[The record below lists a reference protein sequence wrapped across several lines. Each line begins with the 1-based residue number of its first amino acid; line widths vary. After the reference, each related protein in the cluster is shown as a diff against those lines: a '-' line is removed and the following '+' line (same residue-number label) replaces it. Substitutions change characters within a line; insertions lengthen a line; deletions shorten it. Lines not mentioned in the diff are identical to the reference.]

1 MAISSAARSVALSL
15 LAFLAAACST
25 YVPFDSSADLKTKFA
40 GALGE
45 QASTVEVPFAL
56 SPELEQWLTEHMKPA
71 PDEQAR
77 VDAVLAFIFDEL
89 NLHYSLTPT
98 YDAMGTYAAHQGNCL
113 SFVNLFVVAVVGPLL
128 GVWLR
133 RRNATRPAFAARD
146 RGAVI
151 ALGVTCAL
159 LLAGGIAHQP
169 AVRGEAE
176 DLRAQARAARSWF
189 AHREPEGLRRASGA
203 MTTWKAGEDLYR
215 TCVPDARADRE
226 VCVYVATDQSP
237 PAVTRDA
244 SGEPNSRLAGPY
256 GDIVVVR

>member
-1 MAISSAARSVALSL
+1 MRGALQVP
-15 LAFLAAACST
+15 AFLFFTVVDALLLSRLP
-25 YVPFDSSADLKTKFA
+25 PFGDSGPGAV
-40 GALGE
+40 GAL
-45 QASTVEVPFAL
+45 L
-56 SPELEQWLTEHMKPA
+56 
-71 PDEQAR
+71 
-77 VDAVLAFIFDEL
+77 I
-89 NLHYSLTPT
+89 
-98 YDAMGTYAAHQGNCL
+98 AA
-113 SFVNLFVVAVVGPLL
+113 FVNLFLVAVAGPLL

-133 RRNATRPAFAARD
+133 RRNPARPAFAARD
-146 RGAVI
+146 RGSVI
-151 ALGVTCAL
+151 VLGLMCAL
-159 LLAGGIAHQP
+159 LLAGGIAHRP

-215 TCVPDARADRE
+215 TCVPAARADRE

-244 SGEPNSRLAGPY
+244 SGETNSRLAGPY